1 MKLEE
6 VLFFQCVLLLFGR
19 RFAAKFWQV
28 GDVLLFV
35 LWIEYCRRN
44 KNGLNLEVL
53 TVNLKLV
60 GSSLIVAGT
69 ALGAGML
76 AIPMVLAQFGLLW
89 GTLLM
94 LFIWAGTTYAALL
107 LLEASCKV
115 GGGVSMN
122 AIARETLG
130 KGGQLVTNGL
140 LYALLVCL
148 LMAYI
153 IGAGD
158 LVQKVTASMGIP
170 VSTISSQVGF
180 TLLVGII
187 VSAGTGVVDKLNRAL
202 FIGMIV
208 ALILTLFALMPSVT
222 FEGLDEVVSEDKV
235 ALIKTSSV
243 LFTSF
248 GFMVV
253 IPSLVSYNKEASKT
267 QLRNMIIVGSTIPLI
282 CYLLWLLAVVGNL
295 PPHEL
300 AQYSNVTELIAVL
313 GQQYSGLEFIL
324 SMFTGLALLTS
335 FLGVAMALY
344 DQNADL
350 LQAGKPAVFVT
361 TFILPLLGAVFVPEH
376 FLAILSYAGIILV
389 FLAVFVPLS
398 MTMKVRRVPV
408 EDNSIYEAG
417 GGAMGMSM
425 MFLFGCFLLVAQAV

>member
-1 MKLEE
+1 M
-6 VLFFQCVLLLFGR
+6 
-19 RFAAKFWQV
+19 
-28 GDVLLFV
+28 
-35 LWIEYCRRN
+35 
-44 KNGLNLEVL
+44 
-53 TVNLKLV
+53 NLKLV

-94 LFIWAGTTYAALL
+94 LFIWGGTTYAALL
-107 LLEASCKV
+107 LLEASCKT

-158 LVQKVTASMGIP
+158 LVQKVTASIGLP
-170 VSTISSQVGF
+170 VSTVSSQVGF
-180 TLLVGII
+180 TVLVGLI

-222 FEGLDEVVSEDKV
+222 FEGIDEVVSEDKV

-253 IPSLVSYNKEASKT
+253 IPSLVTYNKEATKT
-267 QLRNMIIVGSTIPLI
+267 QLRNMIIVGSTIPLV

-295 PPHEL
+295 PAHEL
-300 AQYSNVTELIAVL
+300 VQYSNVTELISVL
-313 GQQYSGLEFIL
+313 GEKHSGLEFIL

-350 LQAGKPAVFVT
+350 LQASKPVVFIT
-361 TFILPLLGAVFVPEH
+361 TFVLPLLGAVFAPEH

-398 MTMKVRRVPV
+398 MTMKVRRIPI
-408 EDNSIYEAG
+408 EDNNIYEAG
-417 GGAMGMSM
+417 GGVMGMSM

>member
-1 MKLEE
+1 M
-6 VLFFQCVLLLFGR
+6 
-19 RFAAKFWQV
+19 
-28 GDVLLFV
+28 
-35 LWIEYCRRN
+35 
-44 KNGLNLEVL
+44 
-53 TVNLKLV
+53 NLKLV

-94 LFIWAGTTYAALL
+94 LFIWGGTTYAALL

-115 GGGVSMN
+115 GGGASMN

-130 KGGQLVTNGL
+130 KTGQLVTNGL
-140 LYALLVCL
+140 LYALLICL

-158 LVQKVTASMGIP
+158 LVEKVASSVGFP
-170 VSTISSQVGF
+170 ISNISGQVGF

-208 ALILTLFALMPSVT
+208 ALALTLFALMPSVS
-222 FEGLDEVVSEDKV
+222 FAGLDEVVSDDKV

-253 IPSLVSYNKEASKT
+253 IPSLVTYNKEATKT

-300 AQYSNVTELIAVL
+300 VHYSNVTELISVL
-313 GQQYSGLEFIL
+313 GKEHSGLEFIL

-350 LQAGKPAVFVT
+350 LPDSKPVVFVA
-361 TFILPLLGAVFVPEH
+361 TFVLPLLGAVFVPEH

-398 MTMKVRRVPV
+398 MTMKVRQVPV
-408 EDNSIYEAG
+408 EDNNVYEAG
-417 GGAMGMSM
+417 GGVAGMSM

>member
-1 MKLEE
+1 M
-6 VLFFQCVLLLFGR
+6 LF
-19 RFAAKFWQV
+19 A
-28 GDVLLFV
+28 
-35 LWIEYCRRN
+35 LWTECSRRN

-158 LVQKVTASMGIP
+158 LVQKVTASVGIP
-170 VSTISSQVGF
+170 ASTVSSQVGF

-187 VSAGTGVVDKLNRAL
+187 VSAGTGVVDKLNRVL
-202 FIGMIV
+202 FIGMII
-208 ALILTLFALMPSVT
+208 ALVFTLFALMPSVT
-222 FEGLDEVVSEDKV
+222 FEGLDEVVSNDKV

-253 IPSLVSYNKEASKT
+253 IPSLVTYNKEATKT
-267 QLRNMIIVGSTIPLI
+267 QLRNMIIVGSTIPLV

-300 AQYSNVTELIAVL
+300 VQYSNVTELITVL
-313 GQQYSGLEFIL
+313 GQKYSGLEFIL

-350 LQAGKPAVFVT
+350 LQASKPVVFVT
-361 TFILPLLGAVFVPEH
+361 TFVLPLLGAVFAPEH

-408 EDNSIYEAG
+408 EDNTIYEAG
-417 GGAMGMSM
+417 GGVVGISM